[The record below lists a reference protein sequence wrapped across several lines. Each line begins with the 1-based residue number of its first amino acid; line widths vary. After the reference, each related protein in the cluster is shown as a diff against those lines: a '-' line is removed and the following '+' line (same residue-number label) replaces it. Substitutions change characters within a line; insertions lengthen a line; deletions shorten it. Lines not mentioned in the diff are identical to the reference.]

1 MLPLIANGQVWKV
14 ILVNPNDPRLID
26 RTGTLRLATTDPAT
40 KTVSISA
47 ELSPPMLDKVLLHEA
62 AHVMTMAY
70 GLLDQ
75 LRSFLPEEL
84 WVPVEEWSARLLE
97 DYGVESTL
105 ISSEALGRPLCV
117 RGYCVSAK

>member
-1 MLPLIANGQVWKV
+1 MWKV
-14 ILVNPNDPRLID
+14 LVVPPFDPRLLD
-26 RTGTLRLATTDPAT
+26 RTGTFRVATTDPAT
-40 KTVSISA
+40 RTVSISA

-62 AHVMTMAY
+62 AHVITRAY

-75 LRSFLPEEL
+75 LRSFLPRDL

-117 RGYCVSAK
+117 RGYCTSRR